1 MIEGTQ
7 SFSWSQTGMAFRNE
21 LKDRGKVAT

>member
-7 SFSWSQTGMAFRNE
+7 SFSWSQTGMAFRKE
-21 LKDRGKVAT
+21 LKDLGKVAT

>member
-7 SFSWSQTGMAFRNE
+7 SFSWSQTGMALRKEVNE
-21 LKDRGKVAT
+21 RGKVAT

>member
-1 MIEGTQ
+1 MIDGIQ
-7 SFSWSQTGMAFRNE
+7 SFSWIHRGMALRKE